1 MKKGKLRRVRGI
13 NRSGVRKIDK
23 IWLEILREKRGGM

>member
-13 NRSGVRKIDK
+13 NRSGVRKIAK
-23 IWLEILREKRGGM
+23 IWMEIMQEKRGGM